1 MRKGP
6 NGRAL
11 RFQTSLAEIM
21 PDTSQAMGQ
30 PMGSETDATQPETH
44 RARPA
49 TTASMQNLLA
59 EYFETKHFTAPV
71 AEAHIDSP
79 AFESGHFEAARMHAL
94 SAPQSETRATTTQ
107 PESTRT
113 PTAAFSLKVAA
124 PAVPLA
130 SEPALDTTADAIPDS
145 QDWSTSARDLIDSL
159 MIENEK
165 LREQLHAQSL
175 ELREAQDMAD
185 ADVLTPT
192 LNRRAFLREVG
203 RAMADCRRYGEEACL
218 VYVDM
223 DGFKSINDT
232 YGHGAGDAA
241 LTHVAELLKA
251 STREGDAI
259 GRMGGDEFAVL
270 LRRADLKSSRIK
282 AMKLEAELALGT
294 FEYNGLYLKCGGS
307 FGVRAFTGQATPEA
321 WLSEA
326 DAAMFLVK
334 KAVR

>member
-1 MRKGP
+1 
-6 NGRAL
+6 
-11 RFQTSLAEIM
+11 
-21 PDTSQAMGQ
+21 
-30 PMGSETDATQPETH
+30 MGSETDAGQTETH

-49 TTASMQNLLA
+49 TTASMQSLLA
-59 EYFETKHFTAPV
+59 QYFETKHFSAPA

-79 AFESGHFEAARMHAL
+79 AFESSHFEAARIHAL
-94 SAPQSETRATTTQ
+94 SAPQSETRASNA
-107 PESTRT
+107 P
-113 PTAAFSLKVAA
+113 AA
-124 PAVPLA
+124 PVQAPAAVFAPLKIAAPVAPAA
-130 SEPALDTTADAIPDS
+130 SPAVVEAAEPPETR
-145 QDWSTSARDLIDSL
+145 DWSASARDLIDSL

-165 LREQLHAQSL
+165 LREQVHAMHL

-203 RAMADCRRYGEEACL
+203 RAMADCRRYAEEACL
-218 VYVDM
+218 IYLDM
-223 DGFKSINDT
+223 DGFKTINDT

-241 LTHVAELLKA
+241 LTHVANLLKA
-251 STREGDAI
+251 STREGDAV

-270 LRRADLKSSRIK
+270 LKRADLKSARIK
-282 AMKLEAELALGT
+282 AMKLEAEMALGT

-307 FGVRAFTGQATPEA
+307 FGVRAYTGQATAET